1 MSSGSSRNP
10 DSARSSLEDF
20 WARAEVKALRERAE
34 AAERQGQHEAA
45 RAAWDEL
52 VARYPDELGGW
63 SARGRFL
70 ERRGE
75 PEAALASFRRS
86 TAIRPNYP
94 DHYNAA
100 TMLLHLG
107 RDEEALAELEAS
119 LEQNDGYAE
128 AWCNRGI
135 ALSRLQRPEEARKSF
150 ERAEAVDDTLANAF
164 RCHAVLLASLGEPAG
179 AVPLRARVAELEPK
193 SSTAQLAYAHALG
206 AAHDDRYVHWE
217 PGGVE
222 EQIVAAVE
230 RGLAL
235 PCNEQQRRWA
245 WTEKVWRLQRIA
257 HGRQASRR
265 AGVPS
270 VDDAGAIARFAAAA
284 EEGARL
290 FPDDAWF
297 TEQLEDARELSG

>member
-1 MSSGSSRNP
+1 M
-10 DSARSSLEDF
+10 SSLEDF
-20 WARAEVKALRERAE
+20 WAQPEVKALRDQAM
-34 AAERQGQHEAA
+34 AAEKAGKHEESL
-45 RAAWDEL
+45 AAWDAL
-52 VARYPDELGGW
+52 VAKHPDEVGGW
-63 SARGRFL
+63 SLRGLFL
-70 ERRGE
+70 ERRGKHE
-75 PEAALASFRRS
+75 EALASFRKS
-86 TAIRPNYP
+86 TAVRSNYP

-119 LEQNDGYAE
+119 IEQNDGYAE

-135 ALSRLQRPEEARKSF
+135 ALSKLKRHEEARKSF
-150 ERAEAVDDTLANAF
+150 ERAEAIDDKLANAF
-164 RCHAVLLASLGEPAG
+164 RCHAVLLASLNEHAA

-193 SSTAQLAYAHALG
+193 SSTAQLAHAHALG

-235 PCNEQQRRWA
+235 PCNEQQRRWG

-265 AGVPS
+265 AGLPG
-270 VDDAGAIARFAAAA
+270 VDDASAIASFLAAA
-284 EEGARL
+284 EEGAGL

-297 TEQLEDARELSG
+297 TEQLEDARELSE